1 MKALKMKEL
10 RQKVEK
16 IGREG
21 GLDIDTQGKLR
32 LIVILKQKGDDSCI

>member
-10 RQKVEK
+10 RQKIEK

-21 GLDIDTQGKLR
+21 GVDIDPEGMFCFTFKNKHSTQNL
-32 LIVILKQKGDDSCI
+32 